1 MSGEV
6 MMWVGFLSI
15 LGQAEQQR
23 HVAPDGSEITMLKI
37 LSRR

>member
-6 MMWVGFLSI
+6 MMWVAFLSI

-23 HVAPDGSEITMLKI
+23 HVAPNGSEIAKLKF
-37 LSRR
+37 LSGR